1 MELFKSGEIIM
12 CIYKPSLDCIQV
24 KIFIILIFFSI
35 SLVFCGCVEQG
46 QYRSPYSNLPEPTK
60 NIIVTTGDLSKPYNI
75 LGEIECR
82 LDNVNI
88 INEVNGERDTFNLCR
103 KVAFAKYGNQ
113 VDALINMQYTV
124 GATTVV
130 IIPMLYSFTKPY
142 GKGIGKGI
150 AVHFK

>member
-1 MELFKSGEIIM
+1 M

-46 QYRSPYSNLPEPTK
+46 QYRSTYSNLPEPTK

-75 LGEIECR
+75 LGEIECNN
-82 LDNVNI
+82 DVDS
-88 INEVNGERDTFNLCR
+88 EKATFNLCR
-103 KVAFAKYGNQ
+103 KIAFAKYGNQ

-124 GATTVV
+124 DATTVV
-130 IIPMLYSFTKPY
+130 VIPMFYSFTNPQR
-142 GKGIGKGI
+142 KGIGKGI